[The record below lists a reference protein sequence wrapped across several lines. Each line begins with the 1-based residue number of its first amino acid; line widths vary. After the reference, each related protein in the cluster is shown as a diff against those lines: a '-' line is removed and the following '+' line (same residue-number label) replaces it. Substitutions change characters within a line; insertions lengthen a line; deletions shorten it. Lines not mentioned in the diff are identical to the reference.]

1 MRKSVQNYLLCFFV
15 FECKNSNGKDAVC
28 ANNCPGTDPNAVV
41 MGRTAMVLAGNLLGP
56 TLGAGSILAA
66 IGLGMV
72 AIPGRRVACQPDQ
85 CCSCLQE
92 HFALLL

>member
-1 MRKSVQNYLLCFFV
+1 MQNYLLCFLFSTARILM
-15 FECKNSNGKDAVC
+15 EKEAVC
-28 ANNCPGTDPNAVV
+28 ANNRPVVDPNAVV